1 MITMADNKNNSNS
14 ISSSGFFLRLFFA
27 LVLVFLTYNP
37 SSYSYYHWV
46 IQSFEVFNVIVVPA
60 GIILLIGWSIYIRAT
75 LRSLGTWGLLLSAAL
90 FGSLVWVIIDW
101 GVIDINNVSA
111 LSWIIEVIVSLILGV
126 GMSWSYIRRK
136 MSGQVDIEDGEE

>member
-1 MITMADNKNNSNS
+1 MANKNNNLTST
-14 ISSSGFFLRLFFA
+14 GFFLRLFFA
-27 LVLVFLTYNP
+27 LILVLLSYNP

-75 LRSLGTWGLLLSAAL
+75 LRSLGSWGLMLSAAL
-90 FGSLVWVIIDW
+90 FGSLLWLIVDW
-101 GVIDINNVSA
+101 GVIDVNNISM
-111 LSWIIEVIVSLILGV
+111 LSWIIEIILALILGV

-136 MSGQVDIEDGEE
+136 MSGQVDIEDGED